1 MLYSLIQ
8 IYGMKKN
15 TGNIG
20 HSAHLGG
27 AVAGMIIT
35 ILIQPSIIIDQTW
48 LVLLLLMPFLILYY
62 DKKNS
67 LFR

>member
-1 MLYSLIQ
+1 
-8 IYGMKKN
+8 MKKN

-27 AVAGMIIT
+27 AIAGMIIT
-35 ILIQPSIIIDQTW
+35 ILIQPSILANQTW
-48 LVLLLLMPFLILYY
+48 LVLILLTPFIILYY

-67 LFR
+67 LF

>member
-1 MLYSLIQ
+1 
-8 IYGMKKN
+8 MKKN

-27 AVAGMIIT
+27 AIAGMIIT
-35 ILIQPSIIIDQTW
+35 ILIQPSILANQTW
-48 LVLLLLMPFLILYY
+48 LVFLLLTPFIILYY

-67 LFR
+67 LF